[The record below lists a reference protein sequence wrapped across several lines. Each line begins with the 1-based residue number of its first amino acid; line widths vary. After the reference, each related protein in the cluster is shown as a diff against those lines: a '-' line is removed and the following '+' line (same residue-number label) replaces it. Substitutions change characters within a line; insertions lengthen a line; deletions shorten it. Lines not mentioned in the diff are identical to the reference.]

1 MAPLV
6 IVFHWGKI
14 GDVRISEDPL
24 KGFNLCN
31 CRKVSFSCC

>member
-14 GDVRISEDPL
+14 GDVWISEDPL
-24 KGFNLCN
+24 KGF
-31 CRKVSFSCC
+31 FEG